1 MNEPAEIAEGIW
13 LDIDTNTVI
22 VGINE
27 KITISFEV
35 PEFWDFCEMI
45 SGAQEEIK
53 SNPDFVIGTYDEEG
67 VTKTQLFLKS
77 DTGDV
82 N

>member
-1 MNEPAEIAEGIW
+1 MNEPTEIAEGIW
-13 LDIDTNTVI
+13 LDIVTNTVI

-45 SGAQEEIK
+45 SDAQTEIK
-53 SNPDFVIGTYDEEG
+53 NNKDFVIGTYDDEG
-67 VTKTQLFLKS
+67 ITKTQLFLKS

>member
-1 MNEPAEIAEGIW
+1 MNEPTEIAEGIW
-13 LDIDTNTVI
+13 LDTETNTVI

-45 SGAQEEIK
+45 SSAQLEIK
-53 SNPDFVIGTYDEEG
+53 NNSDFVIGTYEDEG

-77 DTGDV
+77 DTGDI